1 MDLGFKDKVVI
12 VTGGASGIGEATCR
26 LFAQEGAKVAL
37 FDIND
42 VQGEKVAREI
52 RETGGECEA
61 IKVNLTLEEDVKKAI
76 NIVEEK
82 VGTPSILVNSAGLYR
97 KGDILSFTKDDLEKL
112 VEVNIHGVLFC
123 SKYVAEKMKNKN
135 YGVIVNVASEAGI
148 VGIANQVVYNLTKSA
163 VISITKSCAI
173 DLAPYGIRVNCV
185 CPGTTFTPL
194 VAESLKKEI
203 DPEKAKKA
211 LEESRPLKRLGKPEE
226 IASAILFL
234 ASDAA
239 GYATGAVLSV
249 DGGYTAW

>member
-37 FDIND
+37 FDID
-42 VQGEKVAREI
+42 DIQGGKVAREI
-52 RETGGECEA
+52 REAEGKCEA
-61 IKVNLTLEEDVKKAI
+61 IKVDVTSEKDVQKAV

-82 VGTPSILVNSAGLYR
+82 MGAPHILVNNAGLYR
-97 KGDILSFTKDDLEKL
+97 KGDVLSFTNDDLEKL
-112 VEVNIHGVLFC
+112 IGVNIQGVLFC
-123 SKYVAEKMKNKN
+123 SKYAAEKMKDKN

-148 VGIANQVVYNLTKSA
+148 VAIANQIIYNLTKAA
-163 VISITKSCAI
+163 VISITKSCAV
-173 DLAPYGIRVNCV
+173 DLASHGIRVNCV

-194 VAESLKKEI
+194 VAESLKGES
-203 DPEKAKKA
+203 DPERTRRA
-211 LEESRPLKRLGKPEE
+211 LEESRPLRRLGKPEE

-234 ASDAA
+234 SSDAA

-249 DGGYTAW
+249 DGGYTVW

>member
-1 MDLGFKDKVVI
+1 MDLGFKDKVVV

-26 LFAQEGAKVAL
+26 LFAQEGARVAI
-37 FDIND
+37 FDINRI
-42 VQGEKVAREI
+42 QGGKVAQEI
-52 RETGGECEA
+52 REAGGECEA
-61 IKVNLTLEEDVKKAI
+61 VEVDITLEEDVRKAV
-76 NIVEEK
+76 NVVEEK
-82 VGTPSILVNSAGLYR
+82 MGPPDILVNNAGLYR
-97 KGDILSFTKDDLEKL
+97 KGDVLSFTKDDLEKL
-112 VEVNIHGVLFC
+112 VGVNIQGVLFC
-123 SKYVAEKMKNKN
+123 SKYIAEKMKHKN

-194 VAESLKKEI
+194 VAKSLKKEI

-211 LEESRPLKRLGKPEE
+211 LEESRPLKRLGNPEE

-234 ASDAA
+234 ASDAV